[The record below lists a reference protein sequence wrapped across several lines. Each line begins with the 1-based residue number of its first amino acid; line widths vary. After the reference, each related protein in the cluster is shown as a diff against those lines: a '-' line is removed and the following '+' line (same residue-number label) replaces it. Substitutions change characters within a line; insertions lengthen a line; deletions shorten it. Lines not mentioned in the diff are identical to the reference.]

1 MKTFLISILCAA
13 CVSSTIAQLPSNVK
27 DINRPD
33 LIPAL
38 RDVQLNLQNPLCE
51 YKPSERVRY
60 VFYDQVNVTEVNDR
74 LMPQAEDY
82 ITISTVIGGKQYTL
96 VPANGISIES
106 SRGAPHNM
114 RLVEVTGSDRA
125 AGMPP
130 AATLWRV
137 NRYGNDLALSYNGA
151 FMHNGTPW
159 GEKGGTLGLQSGVAM
174 IGTSASTNFAWTIS
188 TVNEGGNNLIQL
200 KNSAEANFLGYCY
213 REGAEV
219 MSGGARQRIISSVS
233 VKGLAAAGNVSGEP
247 CNVKWIYKIYK
258 ISKAVGR
265 SLYPA
270 SLDPDTYL
278 IRSTIDKK
286 ALMAFVDNAVFGATN
301 EDLADMKW
309 KFEITSRGTYFIIN
323 SKSGKALGYDKA
335 NGKFVFTTINN
346 FDFYKTDA
354 FQWMVNG
361 PAGGRYTL
369 MPFLDLRNPGTGGA
383 LTSGSGRTITCSMSP
398 RVPGSHL
405 QEFQISIPNGSLW
418 GYVDMHTHPMSNHGF
433 GGQFFFGACD
443 GDIATALGNCNCLHN
458 FVTPPFDGSCGQQ
471 NLIRNL
477 LLDQLDAHPKAAGYP
492 DFNAWPKQSNT
503 THQQMWWEWI
513 DRARRAGLRTIVALA
528 QNSHALADG
537 LETAGPYD
545 DLRSMNNQIR
555 ELIAFVGRHRSVMDT
570 VTSPSRM
577 RDVVS
582 SGKLAVII
590 GLEMDN
596 IGNFYNPNE
605 KRPGE
610 VYTPNPTEAQVRQEI
625 DRLYGLGVRYIFPVH
640 IVNNVF
646 GGAGVYGDDMEPM
659 LFNLSNYYNTGSPF
673 QVEPVSTAASGIGFK
688 LPDLSAQIVGPAKT
702 LLDIFRHAP
711 VMPLKPDVLDVLRY
725 SNTDPGAGFGHR
737 NRMGLSETGRFALRY
752 MMSKG
757 MMIDVDH
764 MSEKSVSDALRE
776 AVRFDYPLN
785 SGHNGPRGRN
795 GSEKSRTNG
804 QYDSLRVLGGM
815 VGVGTGSAEASAF
828 VGTYRQVLTRMG
840 GRNVTIGTDVGVG
853 AKLPAAPGT
862 AGRLAG
868 DLPGIEP
875 CHTGNK
881 TWTFADYNTGGVS
894 HYGMMPEFVRSI
906 ENAGLNA
913 AERNAFFGS
922 VEYFAQMWEK
932 CERNKRN
939 VR

>member
-1 MKTFLISILCAA
+1 MSVLCAV
-13 CVSSTIAQLPSNVK
+13 CISSTIAQLPANVK
-27 DINRPD
+27 IINGPE

-38 RDVQLNLQNPLCE
+38 RDVQLNFQNPLCE

-60 VFYDQVNVTEVNDR
+60 VFYDQVNVTEVTDR
-74 LMPQAEDY
+74 VMPQAEDY
-82 ITISTVIGGKQYTL
+82 ITISAVIGGKQYTL
-96 VPANGISIES
+96 IPSNGISIES

-114 RLVEVTGSDRA
+114 RLVEVTGNDRT

-137 NRYGNDLALSYNGA
+137 NKYGNELALSYNGA
-151 FMHNGTPW
+151 FMHSGTLW
-159 GEKGGTLGLQSGVAM
+159 GEMGGTLGLQSGVVM
-174 IGTSASTNFAWTIS
+174 IGNSVSRNFSWTIS

-200 KNSAEANFLGYCY
+200 RNPAETNFLGYCY

-219 MSGGARQRIISSVS
+219 VVGATRQRVVGSVS
-233 VKGLAAAGNVSGEP
+233 VKGLAAAGTVSGDL
-247 CNVKWIYKIYK
+247 CNVKWLYKIYK
-258 ISKAVGR
+258 INKAVGR
-265 SLYPA
+265 SLYPTN
-270 SLDPDTYL
+270 LDPNTYL
-278 IRSTIDKK
+278 IRSTLGKK
-286 ALMAFVDNAVFGATN
+286 ALMAFADIAVFGGTN

-323 SKSGKALGYDKA
+323 SKSGKALGYDKV

-346 FDFYKTDA
+346 NDFYNTDA
-354 FQWMVNG
+354 FQWMAYG
-361 PAGGRYTL
+361 PGGGRYALT
-369 MPFLDLRNPGTGGA
+369 PFLDVRNPGTGGT
-383 LTSGSGRTITCSMSP
+383 LTSGQPNTCLLSP
-398 RVPGSHL
+398 RVSGSHL
-405 QEFQISIPNGSLW
+405 QEFQISIPHGSLW
-418 GYVDMHTHPMSNHGF
+418 GYVDMHTHPMSNYGF

-443 GDIATALGNCNCLHN
+443 GDIASALGNCNCLHN

-471 NLIRNL
+471 NLIRNK
-477 LLDQLDAHPKAAGYP
+477 LLDELDAHPKAAGYP

-555 ELIAFVGRHRSVMDT
+555 ELIAFIGRHRAVMDT
-570 VTSPSRM
+570 VTTSSRM

-582 SGKLAVII
+582 SGRLAVII

-605 KRPGE
+605 KRSGE

-625 DRLYGLGVRYIFPVH
+625 DRLFALGVRYIFPVH

-646 GGAGVYGDDMEPM
+646 GGAGVYGDGFEALM
-659 LFNLSNYYNTGSPF
+659 FNLSNYYNTGSPF
-673 QVEPVSTAASGIGFK
+673 HVEPVRTAGSGIGFK
-688 LPDLSAQIVGPAKT
+688 LPDLSQTIGPIKPI
-702 LLDIFRHAP
+702 LDILRNAP
-711 VMPLKPDVLDVLRY
+711 VMPLKADVIDVSRY
-725 SNTDPGAGFGHR
+725 SNPDPGVGFGHR
-737 NRMGLSETGRFALRY
+737 NRLGLSELGKFALRY

-764 MSEKSVSDALRE
+764 MSEKSVSDALKE

-785 SGHNGPRGRN
+785 SGHNGPRGSN
-795 GSEKSRTNG
+795 GTEKARTNG
-804 QYDSLRVLGGM
+804 QYDSLRILGGM
-815 VGVGTGSAEASAF
+815 VGVGTGSAEAAAF
-828 VGTYRQVLTRMG
+828 VGTYRQVFTRMG

-853 AKLPAAPGT
+853 AKLPAAPGS
-862 AGRLAG
+862 AGRLGG